1 MMEYD
6 SAIKTNDQYTEM
18 NSRYLGKATGTA
30 TTGLEGD
37 ESQPHSNKG
46 KPGS

>member
-6 SAIKTNDQYTEM
+6 SAIKTNDWYAEM
-18 NSRYLGKATGTA
+18 NSRYVGKAIWTA

-37 ESQPHSNKG
+37 ESQPHSNRRKL
-46 KPGS
+46 GS